1 MKFEKFKNK
10 LLKDKEFAKQYQ
22 STQLAFDIAKKIII
36 ARTDKGLTQAELA
49 EKIGTKQPSIARI
62 ESGTHLPSLKL
73 LSKISRVLETD
84 IPISEWKDREDFT
97 FKVMYSDG
105 EITSFS
111 VPFEQTS
118 TTSSTKKEKIIL
130 TKKIQD
136 YPLLKVKI

>member
-1 MKFEKFKNK
+1 
-10 LLKDKEFAKQYQ
+10 
-22 STQLAFDIAKKIII
+22 
-36 ARTDKGLTQAELA
+36 
-49 EKIGTKQPSIARI
+49 
-62 ESGTHLPSLKL
+62 
-73 LSKISRVLETD
+73 VLETD
-84 IPISEWKDREDFT
+84 IPISEWKDREDIT

-105 EITSFS
+105 EMTSFS